1 MTTDN
6 QQTRAAAIT
15 GAIRE
20 IRDSIRQAELSYD
33 RHQDSVSL
41 LAVSKTR
48 PASDIVAAI
57 DAGQLEFGENYV
69 DEGVGKIQD
78 INASLPQAVSRTLHW
93 HFIGSIQSNKTKL
106 IANHFSWVHGI
117 DRLRI
122 ADRLAKQRS
131 SELPALNCC
140 IQVNVDDEASKA
152 GVSVSEL
159 GELVAACSE
168 LPNLTLRG
176 LMAIPAPRDTVTGQ
190 RQVFAQIRALLS
202 DLQQTHPQLD
212 TLSMGMTADRDAAI
226 AEGATIVRVG
236 TAIFGARQKSV

>member
-6 QQTRAAAIT
+6 KQTRASIIT

-20 IRDSIRQAELSYD
+20 IRDSIRQAELTYERD
-33 RHQDSVSL
+33 RDSVSL

-57 DAGQLEFGENYV
+57 DAGQHEFGENYV
-69 DEGVGKIQD
+69 DEGVEKIEQ
-78 INASLPQAVSRTLHW
+78 IKTLLPQTVTSRLHW

-106 IANHFSWVHGI
+106 IANHFDWVHGI

-122 ADRLAKQRS
+122 ADRLAKQRL

-140 IQVNVDDEASKA
+140 IQVNVDAEASKA
-152 GVSVSEL
+152 GVSASEL

-190 RQVFAQIRALLS
+190 RQVFAQIRELLS

-236 TAIFGARQKSV
+236 TAIFGARPKSV